1 MVGNAS
7 KLVILLQATE
17 GSGLNREK
25 FMKLRTDRVYTVIL
39 LSLFALAGQ
48 AAAKASP
55 TATTLAVTSDGA
67 RVSSVPSGSVVA
79 LTATV
84 KASGKVVTAGQVSFC
99 NASAKY
105 CTDINLVGTAQLTS
119 AGTAVLKFV
128 PGIGKHSYKAAF
140 AGTPNAATD
149 FVRSTSRDTPLTVT
163 GKFPTATT
171 ITASGQ
177 VGDYTLTA
185 TASGL
190 VNATS
195 VPALAGKVSFLDTT
209 DGNRLLGKAG
219 LGTGSVALS
228 FPIFSQPATNPYAQ
242 SVAVADFNGDG
253 KLDLIVPVYSIFTSL
268 SDANVLLGNGDGTF
282 TPGPAFPLTGQNV
295 NNAAVADFNGDGQPD
310 LAISLPDAGQVQ
322 VLLGNGDGAFTPMPA
337 ISANLISVVAT
348 GDFNG
353 DGNADLVLVNYGAGT
368 LTILLGNGNGT
379 FKTGAT
385 APVTGGPSAVAVG
398 DFNGDGKPDLAVVTY
413 NTSTVTVLL
422 GNGDGSF
429 TQVSSSPQTGFEPAS
444 IAAGDF
450 NGDGILDLAV
460 TNLNDGNPEPG
471 SVTVLLGNGDGTF
484 TPTAE
489 SPVTGAVP
497 LSIAVADF
505 NGDGKAD
512 LVTGD
517 AGSNTATVLLGN
529 GDGTFAGDL
538 NPPAGVNSLFVAV
551 GDFNGDGLPDLAA
564 ANNTPYTVTIL
575 LSEETQTATAT
586 ATGIAPA
593 GSGQHLVDA
602 SYKGNGTYLGSV
614 SPTIPL
620 TGNGA
625 IRP

>member
-39 LSLFALAGQ
+39 LSLYALAGQ

-219 LGTGSVALS
+219 LGTGSVGLS

-322 VLLGNGDGAFTPMPA
+322 V
-337 ISANLISVVAT
+337 
-348 GDFNG
+348 
-353 DGNADLVLVNYGAGT
+353 
-368 LTILLGNGNGT
+368 LLGNGNGT